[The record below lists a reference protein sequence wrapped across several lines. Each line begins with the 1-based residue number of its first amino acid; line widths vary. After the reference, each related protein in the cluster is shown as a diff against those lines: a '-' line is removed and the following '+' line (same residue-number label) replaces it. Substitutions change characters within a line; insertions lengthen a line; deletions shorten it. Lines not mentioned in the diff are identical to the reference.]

1 MLECWPK
8 KGRVNMLSQPT
19 ASSSMII
26 AAEKDE
32 FDISVSTLT
41 HEQGN

>member
-1 MLECWPK
+1 MLERWPK
-8 KGRVNMLSQPT
+8 KEGVNMLSQPT
-19 ASSSMII
+19 ASPSMII

-32 FDISVSTLT
+32 FDISVSILT